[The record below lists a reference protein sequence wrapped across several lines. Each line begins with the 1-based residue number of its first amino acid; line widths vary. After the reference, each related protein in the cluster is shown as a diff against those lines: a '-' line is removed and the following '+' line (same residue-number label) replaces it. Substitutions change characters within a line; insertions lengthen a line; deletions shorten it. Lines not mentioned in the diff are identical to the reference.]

1 MFNKIPGTAGTAF
14 GRTGTGTEDIS
25 LNIGAGSGEGAGGA
39 GAGGEGA
46 GIGEGIG
53 TGVAFLG
60 EEAEMVNGAEILL
73 GKDGNG
79 LAAADL
85 TSTTWATLF
94 SLMMGLG
101 KSMST
106 LNWGDGI
113 CSGFWLGWMNCW
125 MGCWMDCWMGSGSVI
140 TGSGEEINLWACC
153 W

>member
-60 EEAEMVNGAEILL
+60 AEAEMVNGAEILL

-113 CSGFWLGWMNCW
+113 CSGF
-125 MGCWMDCWMGSGSVI
+125 CWMGSGSVI

>member
-25 LNIGAGSGEGAGGA
+25 LNIGDGSGEGAGGA

-60 EEAEMVNGAEILL
+60 AEAEMVNGAE
-73 GKDGNG
+73 N
-79 LAAADL
+79 L
-85 TSTTWATLF
+85 TSTTCATLF

-106 LNWGDGI
+106 LN
-113 CSGFWLGWMNCW
+113 
-125 MGCWMDCWMGSGSVI
+125 
-140 TGSGEEINLWACC
+140 
-153 W
+153 